1 MHLQS
6 SIISARPPPFYEFL
20 SKARKRVRGGT
31 QAQMTLDTAILLS
44 LVAGISAHGSL
55 VIPQTRNAIDRFAPQ
70 WKGGYPVSR

>member
-1 MHLQS
+1 
-6 SIISARPPPFYEFL
+6 
-20 SKARKRVRGGT
+20 
-31 QAQMTLDTAILLS
+31 MTLDTAILLS